1 MDIQPTDHVLD
12 AGCGSG
18 VAIKLIAEIAMEGFV
33 AGIDYSE
40 TMVQQSRKSNAA
52 AVQAGRV

>member
-33 AGIDYSE
+33 AGID
-40 TMVQQSRKSNAA
+40 
-52 AVQAGRV
+52 